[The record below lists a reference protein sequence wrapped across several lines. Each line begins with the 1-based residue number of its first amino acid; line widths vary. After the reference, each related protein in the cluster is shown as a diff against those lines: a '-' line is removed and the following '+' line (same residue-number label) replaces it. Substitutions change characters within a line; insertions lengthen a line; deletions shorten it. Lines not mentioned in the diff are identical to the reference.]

1 MKKNTMMRLAAVML
15 MCVLLTT
22 SVVGGTFAKYV
33 TSETGGDSAR
43 VAKWG
48 VTVTVNGD
56 TAFADEYDATDS
68 AAIAKGVAKSVVEA
82 SGFDD
87 TLVAPGTGGSL
98 VTSSISG
105 TPEVAVHVE
114 CNATLTLTGWEDD
127 TSAYYCPL
135 VITIDGTEYYGM
147 NDAYLTAPDPAAA
160 FIADVEAKLDADYY
174 VQANTDLTTGH
185 TVDWSWP
192 FYTSDDNDKKDTA
205 LGDAGTAKI
214 EFTYEITVTQV
225 D

>member
-33 TSETGGDSAR
+33 TSEIGGDSAR

-48 VTVTVNGD
+48 VDVTVNGD
-56 TAFADEYDATDS
+56 TAFAKEYDATDS

-87 TLVAPGTGGSL
+87 TLVAPGTGGTL
-98 VTSSISG
+98 VTYSISG
-105 TPEVAVHVE
+105 SPEVAVHVE
-114 CNATLTLTGWEDD
+114 GDATLTLTGWEDANGD
-127 TSAYYCPL
+127 YYCPL
-135 VITIDGTEYYGM
+135 VITIDGTDEISGLSYSSVGDFI
-147 NDAYLTAPDPAAA
+147 DA
-160 FIADVEAKLDADYY
+160 VKEKLHVDYY
-174 VQANTDLTTGH
+174 VQANTDLTTSH
-185 TVDWSWP
+185 TVEWSWP
-192 FYTSDDNDKKDTA
+192 FYTSEANDKKDTD

>member
-33 TSETGGDSAR
+33 TSAESTDSAR

-82 SGFDD
+82 SGSDD

-105 TPEVAVHVE
+105 TPEVAVHVK
-114 CNATLTLTGWEDD
+114 CDATLKLTGWVDD
-127 TSAYYCPL
+127 ASAYYCPL
-135 VITIDGTEYYGM
+135 VITIDGTAFNGLSYSSVDE
-147 NDAYLTAPDPAAA
+147 
-160 FIADVEAKLDADYY
+160 FIAAVEAKLDAAYY

-192 FYTSDDNDKKDTA
+192 FSTGEANDKKDTD

-214 EFTYEITVTQV
+214 DFKYEITVTQV

>member
-33 TSETGGDSAR
+33 TSADSTDSAR

-56 TAFADEYDATDS
+56 TAFADEYNATDGN
-68 AAIAKGVAKSVVEA
+68 AIAKGVTKSVVEA
-82 SGFDD
+82 SGSDD
-87 TLVAPGTGGSL
+87 TLVAPGTGGTL

-114 CNATLTLTGWEDD
+114 CDATLTLTDWVDD
-127 TSAYYCPL
+127 ASAYYCPL
-135 VITIDGTEYYGM
+135 VITIDGTEFSGLSYSSVG
-147 NDAYLTAPDPAAA
+147 D
-160 FIADVEAKLDADYY
+160 FIAAVEAKLDADYY

-192 FYTSDDNDKKDTA
+192 FSTSEANDKKDTD